1 MFRRD
6 TYFHQLERVIDHATL
21 QECKNFIN
29 KVRECRHKKVLDR
42 QKRKFDAL
50 VQRKTNG
57 HSNQDVQKSRKK
69 MVTMKVKTKIEKIE
83 RKGRSGWLTYLIHH

>member
-6 TYFHQLERVIDHATL
+6 TYFHQLEGVIDQETL

-42 QKRKFDAL
+42 QKKE
-50 VQRKTNG
+50 
-57 HSNQDVQKSRKK
+57 
-69 MVTMKVKTKIEKIE
+69 I
-83 RKGRSGWLTYLIHH
+83 